1 MNILINNMSSIQ
13 IDISPSQM
21 RKIKKGLPVRVK
33 KGTGFNLLVH
43 PSTYNIVSKS
53 FNKGLGAQIS
63 LSPEEIQMNKG
74 LTPEAHNPVQ
84 QITQP
89 LQSAVGSGIKEIS
102 AHNKLY
108 DELNSQLGTNYGYLS
123 RAGLDNAMRQ
133 KHSASLSKLG
143 IDARIK
149 YAPTRQEPISVD
161 GPPSRLIGGSV
172 RRDTGIV
179 GKGASLMSS
188 YTPPALVSQPF
199 SANFQYQF
207 FLPPQYQQFSKGP
220 GDL

>member
-1 MNILINNMSSIQ
+1 MSSIQ

-33 KGTGFNLLVH
+33 KGTGFNLLVN
-43 PSTYNIVSKS
+43 PSTYNIVSKA

-63 LSPEEIQMNKG
+63 LSPEEISMNKG
-74 LTPEAHNPVQ
+74 LTPEAHNPVAS
-84 QITQP
+84 TVVAAAP
-89 LQSAVGSGIKEIS
+89 LTGSGFKTGVKAIS
-102 AHNKLY
+102 AHDKLY
-108 DELNSQLGTNYGYLS
+108 DDLNDELGTNYGYLS
-123 RAGLDNAMRQ
+123 RAGIDNALKQ
-133 KHSASLSKLG
+133 KHAASLAKLG

-149 YAPTRQEPISVD
+149 YAPTKPPHLGVD
-161 GPPSRLIGGSV
+161 GPHSRLISGSG

-199 SANFQYQF
+199 SSNFQFQF
-207 FLPPQYQQFSKGP
+207 TLPPQYQQFSKGV
-220 GDL
+220 DDMLL

>member
-1 MNILINNMSSIQ
+1 MSSIQ

-53 FNKGLGAQIS
+53 FNKGLGSQIR
-63 LSPEEIQMNKG
+63 LSPEEIEMNKG
-74 LTPEAHNPVQ
+74 LRPEAHNPSLKPIVEG
-84 QITQP
+84 T
-89 LQSAVGSGIKEIS
+89 GIKSIG

-108 DELNSQLGTNYGYLS
+108 DDMNEQLGTNYGYLS

-149 YAPTRQEPISVD
+149 YAPTIPTPVGID
-161 GPPSRLIGGSV
+161 GPPSRLISGTG
-172 RRDTGIV
+172 RRDVGIV
-179 GKGASLMSS
+179 GKGASMMSS

-199 SANFQYQF
+199 SSNFQFQF
-207 FLPPQYQQFSKGP
+207 FMPPQYQQFSKGVNSF
-220 GDL
+220 DI